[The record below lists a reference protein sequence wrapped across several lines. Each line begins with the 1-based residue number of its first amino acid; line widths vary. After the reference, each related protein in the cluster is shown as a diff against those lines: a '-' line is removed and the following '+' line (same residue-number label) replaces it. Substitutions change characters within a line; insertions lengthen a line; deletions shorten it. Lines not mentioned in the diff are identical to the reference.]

1 MTMTNPEDISDALMR
16 FVEDSELSQR
26 QIALQAG
33 ITPAVLNRFLR
44 QGGGMSRDGLDR
56 LCRVLG
62 LQLVQTGKT
71 PKSAALIR
79 KGK

>member
-1 MTMTNPEDISDALMR
+1 MKKPEDISDALTR
-16 FVEDSELSQR
+16 FVQSSELSQR

-62 LQLVQTGKT
+62 VQLVQSAKT
-71 PKSAALIR
+71 SKTVAQSR

>member
-1 MTMTNPEDISDALMR
+1 MKKHEDISDALTR
-16 FVEDSELSQR
+16 FVESSELSQR
-26 QIALQAG
+26 QIALKAG
-33 ITPAVLNRFLR
+33 ITPAVLNRFVR

-62 LQLVQTGKT
+62 LQLVQTRMTTK
-71 PKSAALIR
+71 AAARNR

>member
-1 MTMTNPEDISDALMR
+1 MKKNENISDALTR
-16 FVEDSELSQR
+16 FVESSEMSQR
-26 QIALQAG
+26 QIALKAE
-33 ITPAVLNRFLR
+33 ITPAVLSRFLR

-62 LQLVQTGKT
+62 LQLVQSTKT
-71 PKSAALIR
+71 SKPATKSR

>member
-1 MTMTNPEDISDALMR
+1 MKKSENISDAIKR
-16 FVEDSELSQR
+16 FVEGSEISQR
-26 QIALQAG
+26 QIALNAG

-56 LCRVLG
+56 LCRVLE
-62 LQLVQTGKT
+62 LQLVQTGKS
-71 PKSAALIR
+71 PQPAARSR

>member
-1 MTMTNPEDISDALMR
+1 MKKHENISDALKR
-16 FVEDSELSQR
+16 FVEGSEMSQR
-26 QIALQAG
+26 QIALNAG

-56 LCRVLG
+56 LCRVLE
-62 LQLVQTGKT
+62 LQLVQTGKA
-71 PKSAALIR
+71 PQPAARSR

>member
-1 MTMTNPEDISDALMR
+1 MKKDEYISDALKR
-16 FVEDSELSQR
+16 FVEGSELSQR

-33 ITPAVLNRFLR
+33 ITPAVLNRFVR

-62 LQLVQTGKT
+62 LQLVQTDKTGKA
-71 PKSAALIR
+71 SAHGR
-79 KGK
+79 RGK

>member
-1 MTMTNPEDISDALMR
+1 MKKLEDISEALAR
-16 FVEDSELSQR
+16 FVEESELSQR
-26 QIALQAG
+26 QIALNAG

-62 LQLVQTGKT
+62 LQLVQTAKT
-71 PKSAALIR
+71 AKATADSR
-79 KGK
+79 KAK

>member
-1 MTMTNPEDISDALMR
+1 MKKNEDISDAIKR
-16 FVEDSELSQR
+16 FVEGSEMSQR
-26 QIALQAG
+26 QIALSAG

-62 LQLVQTGKT
+62 LQLVQTGKAPTKAT
-71 PKSAALIR
+71 PSR

>member
-1 MTMTNPEDISDALMR
+1 MKKDENISDALKR
-16 FVEDSELSQR
+16 FVEGSELSQR

-56 LCRVLG
+56 LCRVLE
-62 LQLVQTGKT
+62 LQLVQTDKT
-71 PKSAALIR
+71 SKPTATRR
-79 KGK
+79 KGQ

>member
-1 MTMTNPEDISDALMR
+1 MPMKKHEDISDALTR
-16 FVEDSELSQR
+16 FVEGSELSQR
-26 QIALQAG
+26 QIALKAG

-62 LQLVQTGKT
+62 LQLVQSAKT
-71 PKSAALIR
+71 SQTSALSR

>member
-1 MTMTNPEDISDALMR
+1 MKKNETISDALTR
-16 FVEDSELSQR
+16 FVEGSEMSQR
-26 QIALQAG
+26 QIALNAG

-62 LQLVQTGKT
+62 LELVQSAKT
-71 PKSAALIR
+71 SKPAAKSR
-79 KGK
+79 KGN

>member
-1 MTMTNPEDISDALMR
+1 MKKPEDISDALTR
-16 FVEDSELSQR
+16 FVQSSELSQR

-62 LQLVQTGKT
+62 LQLIQADKT
-71 PKSAALIR
+71 SKQAANSR
-79 KGK
+79 KGN